1 MPGQNVPRTAESDSV
16 PTSVMNARI
25 LESLD
30 RGDVKKA
37 QDASTNF
44 TRINL
49 REGSFAF
56 QILPPEQATDDML
69 DKSLTNDLPQIIW
82 ELEPDSPAAKWVPF
96 QTVPDGEYI
105 QGSKYV
111 IPFARVLTPKFEKD
125 IDELRTYR
133 MDLRRVLTDNS
144 IKDGLKEIDGKFI
157 TLVNDIVTTTTSG
170 NPGDP
175 HPISGKIQWRQYA
188 GGITRENLAEAMKLL
203 PSGSTFTGFEDKFK
217 ARNYVMLMNDITA
230 KDLLKFEHDEYG
242 GPRSQEVFEKG
253 LVSDTIFGLKAL
265 YTIKESLVPTGT
277 IYFFAEPDF
286 LGKCFYLTDWTMYM
300 KKEAFYI
307 SMFSYWLGGM
317 AFGNIA
323 GMARADFLP

>member
-1 MPGQNVPRTAESDSV
+1 MPGQNVPQTDQSDAV
-16 PTSVMNARI
+16 PTSVMNQRI
-25 LESLD
+25 LESLE
-30 RGDVKKA
+30 RGEVKKA

-82 ELEPDSPAAKWVPF
+82 EREPDSPAARWVPF

-111 IPFARVLTPKFEKD
+111 IPFARVITPKFEKD

-133 MDLRRVLTDNS
+133 MDLRRLLTDNS
-144 IKDGLKEIDGKFI
+144 IKDGLKEIDGKFMD
-157 TLVNDIVTTTTSG
+157 LVNDIVTTTTTG
-170 NPGDP
+170 FPGAP
-175 HPISGKIQWRQYA
+175 HPVSGKIQWRQFS
-188 GGITRENLAEAMKLL
+188 GGITRENLAEAQKML
-203 PSGSTFTGFEDKFK
+203 PSGSTFAGFEDKFK

-230 KDLLKFEHDEYG
+230 KDLMKFEHDEYG
-242 GPRSQEVFEKG
+242 GPRSQDVYENG

-277 IYFFAEPDF
+277 IYFFAEPDY
-286 LGKCFYLTDWTMYM
+286 LGKCFYMTDWTMYM
-300 KKEAFYI
+300 KKEAFFI

-323 GMARADFLP
+323 GIARADFVE